1 MPTYQNLVGI
11 FHILWVAFVSSY
23 GITTQL
29 IRPLFDVTM
38 FDSWYM
44 AYTTFLF
51 LSWTFLNGECL
62 ISYVYKK
69 IHEPDYIAGTQTME
83 FGDVTSVVSQDTLQ
97 NILLLSIVL
106 HLGSVFLVLRRC
118 GFSPSVYLS
127 YILLVLGYLITLRIT
142 LWFHPDAL
150 NDQVPFLLI
159 QEWCKFGLILL
170 VGWMVM
176 TKRKEFA

>member
-23 GITTQL
+23 GITTAV
-29 IRPLFDVTM
+29 IRPFCDVTR

-69 IHEPDYIAGTQTME
+69 MHEPDYIAGTQTME
-83 FGDVTSVVSQDTLQ
+83 FADVTSVVSQDTLQ

-106 HLGSVFLVLRRC
+106 HLGSVFLVLRRN
-118 GFSPSVYLS
+118 GFSPEVYLS
-127 YILLVLGYLITLRIT
+127 YIFLILGYLITLRLT
-142 LWFHPDAL
+142 LWYYPDTL

-170 VGWMVM
+170 VTWMVA
-176 TKRKEFA
+176 TRGLA